1 MAKRI
6 RWVFATTVVL
16 IGVVAFIVYNPLR
29 VTQTHIWVVEGGDP
43 RAGAEAI
50 VEYGCSSCHVISG
63 IRRATGR
70 VGPKLPQI
78 QEQIYI
84 GGVLPNTPENMV
96 RWIQD
101 PQEHCPATAMP
112 DLGVTQLDARDIAA
126 YLYEN

>member
-6 RWVFATTVVL
+6 IWVSATIVAL
-16 IGVVAFIVYNPLR
+16 IGVVAFITHNPR
-29 VTQTHIWVVEGGDP
+29 RAIQTHIWVVEDGDP

-50 VEYGCSSCHVISG
+50 VEYGCSACHVISG

-70 VGPKLPQI
+70 VGPKLPEI
-78 QEQIYI
+78 QQQIYI

>member
-6 RWVFATTVVL
+6 IWVFATTVVL
-16 IGVVAFIVYNPLR
+16 IGVVAFIIHNPRR

-50 VEYGCSSCHVISG
+50 VEYGCSACHVISG

-78 QEQIYI
+78 QQQIYI

-112 DLGVTQLDARDIAA
+112 DLDVTQLDARDIAA

>member
-1 MAKRI
+1 
-6 RWVFATTVVL
+6 
-16 IGVVAFIVYNPLR
+16 
-29 VTQTHIWVVEGGDP
+29 VEGGNP

-50 VEYGCSSCHVISG
+50 VEYGCSACHVISG

-101 PQEHCPATAMP
+101 PQEQCPATAMP
-112 DLGVTQLDARDIAA
+112 DLDVTEPDARDIAA